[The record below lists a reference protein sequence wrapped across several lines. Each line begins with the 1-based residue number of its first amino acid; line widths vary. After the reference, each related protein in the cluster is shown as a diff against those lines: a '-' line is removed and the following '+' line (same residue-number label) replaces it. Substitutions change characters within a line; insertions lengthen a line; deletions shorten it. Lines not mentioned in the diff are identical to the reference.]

1 MLYSVK
7 MDELVWNT
15 CIIKRREDGCVN
27 ATSMCFAGKRFRLFS
42 KLVTSREILKKY
54 PVEVIRGNGACS
66 WVHPEVALE
75 FAKYLSA
82 DLHTSVHCWL
92 YPDEDSEKSAD
103 ESEEVHNSDTDEEPA
118 DEANEKEGS
127 QEDQT
132 KPHKEDG
139 KLPGSQIKIWKEVS
153 IQRRVTD
160 GYINAT
166 AMGKAYGKQFY
177 DYSKTDRA
185 TAYMQ
190 ALSKQLWSVDP
201 QTEDPFYLL
210 PTNIGSENLNPQLKK
225 DLLVDTHSRSREG
238 TFIHPRLAIDFARWL
253 SPEFAVWMDQWF
265 LDSIVPKTPAL
276 TDKITTELPPQ
287 TIFVDAPADGFV
299 PHKERHVYMLYSQ
312 SKNIT
317 RFGRTD
323 DLERRLAEHKRD
335 IAPDAYY
342 VIVALCHG
350 HLECD
355 LHALFKH
362 LRTDKRDEK
371 MPGEIDGD
379 KIKELIPEMHKRC
392 MEFRDKN
399 AQPPAKKNRIDF
411 DEDLYSAQMTAK
423 IEITKA
429 ECVTRLAQETAT
441 ANEATAR
448 ATEASRIAAA
458 NAERL
463 QLENDVLRLKIQA
476 VRDGKLSLDAL
487 CVRS

>member
-1 MLYSVK
+1 
-7 MDELVWNT
+7 
-15 CIIKRREDGCVN
+15 
-27 ATSMCFAGKRFRLFS
+27 MCFAGKRFRLFS

-82 DLHTSVHCWL
+82 DLHTVILPWL
-92 YPDEDSEKSAD
+92 HPENDPEDEPDISEKEPEEISE
-103 ESEEVHNSDTDEEPA
+103 ESEKGTDP
-118 DEANEKEGS
+118 
-127 QEDQT
+127 ED
-132 KPHKEDG
+132 HE
-139 KLPGSQIKIWKEVS
+139 SQIKIWNEVP
-153 IQRRVTD
+153 IPRRVSD
-160 GYINAT
+160 GYISAT
-166 AMGKAYGKQFY
+166 AMGKVYRKKFCE
-177 DYSKTDRA
+177 YSRSERA
-185 TAYMQ
+185 TAYIQ
-190 ALSKQLWSVDP
+190 ALSVNIAAEGS
-201 QTEDPFYLL
+201 QTVGPLEVRNHTSL
-210 PTNIGSENLNPQLKK
+210 GSTSLI
-225 DLLVDTHSRSREG
+225 DSCWGTHTG

-399 AQPPAKKNRIDF
+399 AQPPAKKSRTEF
-411 DEDLYSAQMTAK
+411 DDDLHSAQMAAK
-423 IEITKA
+423 IEITKS
-429 ECVTRLAQETAT
+429 ECALKLAQDAAT
-441 ANEATAR
+441 

-463 QLENDVLRLKIQA
+463 QLENVVLRLKIQG
-476 VRDGKLSLDAL
+476 VRDGKLSLETL
-487 CVRS
+487 